1 MLQLINYP
9 IKGRKKMKKIT
20 QTFEDLFADIAF
32 EEERTCKSSE
42 LTMKSIIEKLENNFI
57 AIAFAEA
64 GEFKTI
70 KGHKKRAKH

>member
-1 MLQLINYP
+1 MINYP
-9 IKGRKKMKKIT
+9 IKERKKMKKIT

-42 LTMKSIIEKLENNFI
+42 LTMKNIIEKLENNFV

-70 KGHKKRAKH
+70 KGHKKRARH